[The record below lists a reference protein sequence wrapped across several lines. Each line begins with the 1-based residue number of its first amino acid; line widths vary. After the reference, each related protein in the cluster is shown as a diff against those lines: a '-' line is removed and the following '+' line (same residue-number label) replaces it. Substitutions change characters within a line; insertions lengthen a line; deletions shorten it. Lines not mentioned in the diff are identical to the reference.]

1 MWFTASH
8 SQIHYIGFVE
18 PHYVPR
24 GLCPSAEYNLLQEA
38 QPGHPGGTAPSL
50 TFSSHILIH
59 VSSSLSLVKINC
71 VLVCLFPP
79 PEWRLQTFMVF
90 SGISAS
96 PSPQALKQFSSVQ
109 SLSYVPLFATLWT
122 AVRQASLSIT
132 QLPDFTQTH
141 VHRVGDAIQPS
152 HLLSS
157 PFS

>member
-18 PHYVPR
+18 PHCVPR

-90 SGISAS
+90 SAISAS
-96 PSPQALKQFSSVQ
+96 PSPQALKQFSSV
-109 SLSYVPLFATLWT
+109 
-122 AVRQASLSIT
+122 T
-132 QLPDFTQTH
+132 QLYPTLCNPMDRSTPGLPIHHPTPRFYSNSCPQS
-141 VHRVGDAIQPS
+141 Q
-152 HLLSS
+152 
-157 PFS
+157 